1 MLRQAGGLS
10 ASAWP
15 LIGRVMADTLP
26 PMPYVIEGDAPPYGD
41 ILQVSPRI
49 RRVVAR
55 NPGPMTYT
63 GSGSYII
70 GRGTVAVI
78 DPGPDM
84 AAHVEA
90 ILAATTGETIS
101 HIVITHTHRDHSPA
115 AVPLKAA
122 SGAAVVGCSALVIE
136 DDGPR
141 SDEAFDR
148 SYAPDLVLADGDLVS
163 GPGWTL
169 QAVHTPGH
177 TSNHTCYALQEE
189 RALFT
194 GDHVMGWSTTV
205 VSPPDGNMA
214 DYLASLRKLLDRN
227 DSVYYPTH
235 GKPIE
240 TPQRFV
246 RALLAHRKLREA
258 QILSFLKTGP
268 AAIAA
273 MVAQLY
279 ATTPKILH
287 GAAGRSVLAHLEDL
301 IARGHVKS
309 YPDNHYGLAGE

>member
-1 MLRQAGGLS
+1 
-10 ASAWP
+10 
-15 LIGRVMADTLP
+15 MAEALP
-26 PMPYVIEGDAPPYGD
+26 PMPYIVEGALPPYGEA
-41 ILQVSPRI
+41 LQVSPLV

-63 GSGSYII
+63 GSGTYII
-70 GRGTVAVI
+70 GHGRVAVI
-78 DPGPDM
+78 DPGPNID
-84 AAHVEA
+84 AHVEA

-122 SGAAVVGCSALVIE
+122 TGAAVVGCSPLVIE

-148 SYAPDLVLADGDLVS
+148 TYAPDQVMADGAAIS

-169 QAVHTPGH
+169 RAVHTPGH
-177 TSNHTCYALQEE
+177 TSNHVCYALAEE
-189 RALFT
+189 QALFT

-214 DYLASLRKLLDRN
+214 DYLASLRKLLARD
-227 DSVYYPTH
+227 DALYYPTH

-258 QILSFLKTGP
+258 QILSFLKSGP
-268 AAIAA
+268 GAIPD

-279 ATTPKILH
+279 ATTPAILH

-301 IARGHVKS
+301 IARGRVAQHGTAFVLTGT
-309 YPDNHYGLAGE
+309 DNP

>member
-1 MLRQAGGLS
+1 
-10 ASAWP
+10 
-15 LIGRVMADTLP
+15 
-26 PMPYVIEGDAPPYGD
+26 MPYVIEDDSPPYGD
-41 ILQVSPRI
+41 VLHVSPLI

-63 GSGSYII
+63 GSGTYIV
-70 GRGTVAVI
+70 GHGQVAVI
-78 DPGPDM
+78 DPGPDFE
-84 AAHVEA
+84 AHVQA
-90 ILAATTGETIS
+90 ILAATAGEKIS
-101 HIVITHTHRDHSPA
+101 HIIITHTHRDHSPA

-122 SGAAVVGCSALVIE
+122 TGALVVGCSALVIE

-148 SYAPDLVLADGDLVS
+148 TYAPDQVLADGDQVA

-177 TSNHTCYALQEE
+177 TSNHTCYALEQE

-214 DYLASLRKLLDRN
+214 DYLASLRKLLERPDA
-227 DSVYYPTH
+227 VYYPTH
-235 GKPIE
+235 GKPIQ

-268 AAIAA
+268 AAIADV
-273 MVAQLY
+273 VAQLY
-279 ATTPKILH
+279 ATTPRILH

-301 IARGHVKS
+301 IARGLVKS
-309 YPDNHYGLAGE
+309 YPDKHYSLAGE

>member
-1 MLRQAGGLS
+1 
-10 ASAWP
+10 
-15 LIGRVMADTLP
+15 
-26 PMPYVIEGDAPPYGD
+26 MPYIIEGAAPPYGEA
-41 ILQVSPRI
+41 LVVSPLV

-63 GSGSYII
+63 GSGTYII
-70 GRGTVAVI
+70 GHGTVAVI
-78 DPGPDM
+78 DPGPDIQ
-84 AAHVEA
+84 AHVDA
-90 ILAATTGETIS
+90 ILAATAGETIS

-122 SGAAVVGCSALVIE
+122 TGAAVVGCSALVIE

-148 SYAPDLVLADGDLVS
+148 SYAPDMVMADGDDIA

-177 TSNHTCYALQEE
+177 TSNHTCYALAQEQ
-189 RALFT
+189 ALFT

-205 VSPPDGNMA
+205 VSPPDGDMA
-214 DYLASLRKLLDRN
+214 DYLASLRKLLARDDRQ
-227 DSVYYPTH
+227 YYPTH

-258 QILSFLKTGP
+258 QILSSLKDGP
-268 AAIAA
+268 RTIPD

-301 IARGHVKS
+301 QTRGLVKFIVNGKYRLS
-309 YPDNHYGLAGE
+309 GD